1 MTQQVTEVGE
11 YGSLNELDPRRLRHF
26 NVWLSA
32 GGLLREGLGGVVLLE
47 EVCHWGGLG
56 VFESLCQA

>member
-11 YGSLNELDPRRLRHF
+11 YGSRNELDPRRLTHF

-32 GGLLREGLGGVVLLE
+32 GGLLRKGLGGVVLPE
-47 EVCHWGGLG
+47 EVCHWGGL
-56 VFESLCQA
+56 